1 MDLRDDELEFLD
13 DDDANAPPPQALD
26 GWRILIVDD
35 DEGMHMATQLAFS
48 GFIFSGRPVHFESAY
63 SGAEARRRISEDEP
77 YAVVLLDVVMETDH
91 AGLDTVRYIRR
102 ELGDEQLRIIL
113 RTGQPGTA
121 PELSVVQDY
130 DINDYR
136 EKGRTTT
143 EHLRT
148 SVTAALRSY
157 QQLQTI
163 QENRRGLEM
172 VIAASASLLSQQ
184 NLADFASGILTQ
196 IAALLH
202 VRPEGIVCVSARAG
216 DGGTAAPDLQIFA
229 AAGRYT
235 MQVDKPLHPD
245 NDPALVELIRGV
257 LAERTSRFGDRVSY
271 LYLPVTKL
279 GEIVVVV
286 NSDGPISELDR
297 KLLEVFGIN
306 IAIGFDNGFMYR
318 EMERLAY
325 VDSLTDLPN
334 LNGLDRHLDELEA
347 QAGSGETTRVLAF
360 ADVDHFEGINDGLGR
375 AVGDGVLK
383 HVAAVLSAWPGLELV
398 ARVRG
403 DVFAIL
409 YSVGAAGPAVPLLE
423 IGRRMKQR
431 IEIDGHPLSVSL
443 TVGAVVFQP
452 GKQTVSALVAN
463 AGVALKEAK
472 RERQGGHL
480 FFEDTMNA
488 DLRRRLHLKARMDEA
503 LRRQDFFLLYQ
514 PQIDLES
521 GKLVGVEALV
531 RWRDGSEVIPPNHF
545 IPVAESSG
553 LILPLG
559 RWVLE
564 EAVRQQRVWAEAGAV
579 LRMAVNVSSR
589 QLRED
594 EELVQFIEGV
604 LKSGPQVPLEIEVT
618 ESGVIGDHEGGMGRL
633 HAIQQLG
640 VQIAI
645 DDFGTGYSSLG
656 QLRHLPA
663 DRLKIDRAFVKGIET
678 DHDDRQIAE
687 MIVGMGRRL
696 RLSVLAE
703 GVEDEGQRDIL
714 KAVGCNEAQGFLFA
728 RPLPPDEVMALA
740 GKLGVV
746 SAAAD
751 Q

>member
-13 DDDANAPPPQALD
+13 DDAGGPQLPVQE

-35 DEGMHMATQLAFS
+35 DDGMHVATQLAFS
-48 GFIFSGRPVHFESAY
+48 GFVFAGRPVHFESAY
-63 SGAEARRRISEDEP
+63 SGAEARRRLASDPP
-77 YAVVLLDVVMETDH
+77 YACVLLDVVMETDH
-91 AGLDTVRYIRR
+91 AGLDTVRYVRR
-102 ELGDEQLRIIL
+102 ELGDNLLRIIL

-121 PELSVVQDY
+121 PEISVVQDY

-157 QQLQTI
+157 QQLQII
-163 QENRRGLEM
+163 QDNRRGLEM

-184 NLADFASGILTQ
+184 NLADFASGILTR

-202 VRPEGIVCVSARAG
+202 VRPEGMVCVSARRESESAV
-216 DGGTAAPDLQIFA
+216 APELRVFA
-229 AAGRYT
+229 AAGRYAPHL
-235 MQVDKPLHPD
+235 DKLLRAQDEPD
-245 NDPALVELIRGV
+245 LVEPIRSV
-257 LAERTSRFGDRVSY
+257 LREGTSRFGDRVSY
-271 LYLPVTKL
+271 LYLPATKL

-286 NSDGPISELDR
+286 NSDGPIGELDR
-297 KLLEVFGIN
+297 KLLELLSIN

-325 VDSLTDLPN
+325 ADTLTGLPN
-334 LNGLDRHLDELEA
+334 LNGLDRWLGELQDA
-347 QAGSGETTRVLAF
+347 AARRVLAF
-360 ADVDHFEGINDGLGR
+360 VDVDHFEGINDGLGR
-375 AVGDGVLK
+375 AVGDAVLLHVAGVL
-383 HVAAVLSAWPGLELV
+383 ANWPGLEV
-398 ARVRG
+398 VGRVRG
-403 DVFAIL
+403 DVFAIV
-409 YSVGAAGPAVPLLE
+409 YSVDEAGPAQPLLE

-431 IEIDGHPLSVSL
+431 IEIDGHPLNLSL
-443 TVGAVVFQP
+443 TVGAVVFQS
-452 GKQTVSALVAN
+452 GQQTVRTLVAN

-480 FFEDTMNA
+480 FFEEGMNA
-488 DLRRRLHLKARMDEA
+488 ELRRRLHLTARMDEA
-503 LRRQDFFLLYQ
+503 LRRHDFFLLYQ

-521 GKLVGVEALV
+521 ERLVGVEALV
-531 RWRDGSEVIPPNHF
+531 RWRDGAEVIPPNHF

-564 EAVRQQRVWAEAGAV
+564 EAVRQQRAWAAQGV
-579 LRMAVNVSSR
+579 TLRMAVNVSSR

-594 EELVQFIEGV
+594 DDLVAYIAGL
-604 LKSGPQVPLEIEVT
+604 LKAGPPVALEIEVT

-663 DRLKIDRAFVKGIET
+663 DRLKIDRAFVKGIEV

-687 MIVGMGRRL
+687 MVVGMGRRL

-703 GVEDEGQRDIL
+703 GVEEAGQRDVL
-714 KAVGCNEAQGFLFA
+714 KAVGCNEAQGYLFA
-728 RPLPPDEVMALA
+728 RPLPPDEVLALA
-740 GKLGVV
+740 RKLGVV
-746 SAAAD
+746 APAPVCAP